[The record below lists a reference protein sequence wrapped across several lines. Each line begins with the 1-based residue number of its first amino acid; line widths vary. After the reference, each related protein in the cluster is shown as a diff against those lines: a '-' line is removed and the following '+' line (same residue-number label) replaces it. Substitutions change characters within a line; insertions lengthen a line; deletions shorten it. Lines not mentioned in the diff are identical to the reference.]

1 MWEFLIDHYYLIY
14 LIMAGLVFVA
24 GFIAYLLLHLL
35 IELIDERIQR
45 ADRKRKSREVDDGK

>member
-1 MWEFLIDHYYLIY
+1 MWEFLIEHYY
-14 LIMAGLVFVA
+14 LIMAGLLFVA

-45 ADRKRKSREVDDGK
+45 AEKKSREVDDGK

>member
-1 MWEFLIDHYYLIY
+1 MWEFLIDHYY

-45 ADRKRKSREVDDGK
+45 ADKTRKSREVDDGK